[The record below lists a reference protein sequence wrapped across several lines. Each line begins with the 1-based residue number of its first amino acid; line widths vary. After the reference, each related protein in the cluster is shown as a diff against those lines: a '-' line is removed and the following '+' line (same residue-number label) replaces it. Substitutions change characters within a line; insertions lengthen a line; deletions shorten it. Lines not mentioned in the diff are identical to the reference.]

1 MSVSTTSVA
10 HQPGRMAD
18 LMPTTHP
25 LPTVPRGRHRA
36 VRRVDVE
43 LHLLTLALGA
53 VLAGFV
59 YLTGGPW

>member
-18 LMPTTHP
+18 LLATTNP

-36 VRRVDVE
+36 VRRVDVQT
-43 LHLLTLALGA
+43 HLLTLALGA
-53 VLAGFV
+53 LLAGFV

>member
-18 LMPTTHP
+18 LMPTTP
-25 LPTVPRGRHRA
+25 IRAVVPRGRHRQR
-36 VRRVDVE
+36 RRVDVQ

-53 VLAGFV
+53 VLAGGI
-59 YLTGGPW
+59 YITGGPW